1 MCSIWPNSRRPSM
14 NPAPWGYSGR
24 NMARFNNWCLLGFT
38 WVGLSVLVSGC
49 TRSDDA
55 ARAQREAR
63 SQARAGALR
72 ATHRLEAAGA
82 EADDL
87 VAAVS
92 NADTATPVSLRF
104 KLPEQP
110 RVGQPLRLQ
119 LALAQAPG
127 VDIDVIHVS
136 FQPREGLD
144 VQSERSVDFVSPA
157 VGATQQMLVTV
168 LPRQAGVLALAV
180 TVLVDGNS
188 SSIARSFMIPLIA
201 IDPKL

>member
-1 MCSIWPNSRRPSM
+1 M
-14 NPAPWGYSGR
+14 NKLCRLGFA
-24 NMARFNNWCLLGFT
+24 LLGMA
-38 WVGLSVLVSGC
+38 VLVAGC
-49 TRSDDA
+49 SKSDDA
-55 ARAQREAR
+55 ARLQREAR
-63 SQARAGALR
+63 AQARAGAL
-72 ATHRLEAAGA
+72 AASNRLAAAGA

-127 VDIDVIHVS
+127 VEIDSMHVS

-144 VQSERSVDFVSPA
+144 VQSEHSVEFVSPA
-157 VGATQQMLVTV
+157 VGATQQMMVTV
-168 LPRQAGVLALAV
+168 LPGQAGVLGLAV
-180 TVLVDGNS
+180 TVQVDGNS

>member
-1 MCSIWPNSRRPSM
+1 M
-14 NPAPWGYSGR
+14 G
-24 NMARFNNWCLLGFT
+24 RFNNWCLLGLT

-49 TRSDDA
+49 GKSDDA
-55 ARAQREAR
+55 ARVQREAR
-63 SQARAGALR
+63 AQARAGALL
-72 ATHRLEAAGA
+72 ATNRLAAAGA

-92 NADTATPVSLRF
+92 NADTTTPVSLRF
-104 KLPEQP
+104 KVPEQP

-127 VDIDVIHVS
+127 VEIDSMHVS

-144 VQSERSVDFVSPA
+144 VQSERTVEFVSPV
-157 VGATQQMLVTV
+157 VGATQQMMVTV
-168 LPRQAGVLALAV
+168 LPGQAGVLGLAV